1 MVRIAFIIWAE
12 KMLSAA
18 EKKMGLV
25 RSDIRLR
32 DGVST
37 CQSVRKLSRSVK
49 PKNKLKAFVDPV
61 FFRHYVECVDTT
73 RELLLGEDDDGRRAD
88 RIMRKALRH
97 VPLSTIYRLFR
108 QGGIQVDYHPIR
120 PEDRLRKGQ
129 IVQVFL
135 PESLLASCDH
145 KMPES
150 LSAASSSSASRGG
163 LTPPVVEEAPKV
175 LWQNRHLLAF
185 HKPRGMLVHDGEE
198 SLTAHALRLLRGGLS
213 PSVSFSPGPLH
224 RLDRNTSGIVVFSKT
239 RTGAEKFT
247 AAIRNRDIKKFY
259 VAIVHGE
266 ISQAVFFRDTLS
278 RDPRRRVSTV
288 DKSGR
293 TASLC
298 AFPLE
303 RHDGLSLLLVELHTG
318 ITHQIRAQFAAH
330 GMPLA
335 GDTKYGGQRTPIIS
349 HYFLHSCCLY
359 FKTPLFDDLP
369 STITDPLPADF
380 SAAAMRLFGVGAEEL
395 ERIMFQGIE
404 RLLTH

>member
-1 MVRIAFIIWAE
+1 
-12 KMLSAA
+12 
-18 EKKMGLV
+18 MGLV
-25 RSDIRLR
+25 KSDIRLR

-37 CQSVRKLSRSVK
+37 CQSVRKLLRSVK
-49 PKNKLKAFVDPV
+49 PKNIKSFIDPV
-61 FFRHYVECVDTT
+61 FFRRYVECVGTT

-97 VPLSTIYRLFR
+97 VALSTIYRLFR
-108 QGGIQVDYHPIR
+108 QGDIQVDHHPIR

-129 IVQVFL
+129 VVQIFL
-135 PESLLASCDH
+135 PESLLASSTH
-145 KMPES
+145 KTAENSPP
-150 LSAASSSSASRGG
+150 ASSSSISRPG
-163 LTPPVVEEAPKV
+163 LIPPVVEETPEV

-198 SLTAHALRLLRGGLS
+198 SLTAHALKLLRGELS

-247 AAIRNRDIKKFY
+247 AAIRNRHIRKFY
-259 VAIVHGE
+259 VAIVQGE
-266 ISQAVFFRDTLS
+266 ISQAALFRDRLS
-278 RDPRRRVSTV
+278 RDPRRRMSSV
-288 DKSGR
+288 DNSGR
-293 TASLC
+293 TASLY
-298 AFPLE
+298 AFPLV
-303 RHDGLSLLLVELHTG
+303 RHDGFSLLLVELHTG
-318 ITHQIRAQFAAH
+318 LTHQIRAQLAAH

-359 FKTPLFDDLP
+359 SGTPLFDDMP

-380 SAAAMRLFGVGAEEL
+380 SAVAMRLFGVDAEEL
-395 ERIMFQGIE
+395 ERTIFQGIE